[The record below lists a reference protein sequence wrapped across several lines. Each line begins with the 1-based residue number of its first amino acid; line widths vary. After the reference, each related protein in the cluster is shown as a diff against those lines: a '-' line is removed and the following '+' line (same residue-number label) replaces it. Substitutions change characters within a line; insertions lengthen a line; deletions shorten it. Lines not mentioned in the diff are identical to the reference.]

1 MQIITEEQLDFEDV
15 LILPCSSEISS
26 RKDVDV
32 TREYKFRWCPYIIK
46 GTGIMNAN
54 MGTIGNF
61 NIPKHMMKF
70 GLFSCLH
77 KHHDIKDLIDFY
89 KHWSDSDEGFDY
101 RLTFLSIG
109 LKDNGLEKVRMIKK
123 ETGFL
128 PSICVDVPNGY
139 IPEVEELVRSIRSE
153 FPDCLMMVGNVVTGD
168 ATRVLINAGADIV
181 KIGIG
186 GGAQC
191 ITRKQTGVGRPQFS
205 AVVECATI
213 AHQISGKKDGRGCG
227 MICSDGGIKI
237 PGDIAKAFG
246 GGADFVMIGSLYAGT
261 KEAEGDIISKCY
273 STNER
278 ILHTGPGGASHEKIY
293 EYKKFK
299 QFYGM
304 SSTLAQEKFG
314 NGKPSYRASEG
325 RITLVPYVGSI
336 DDVNEEFLGGLRS
349 TMTYVGAWSLKM
361 LSQCCVFQK
370 VRRQLNTMYESTT
383 IGK

>member
-61 NIPKHMMKF
+61 NIAKHMMKF

-89 KHWSDSDEGFDY
+89 KHWSDADGGFDY

-191 ITRKQTGVGRPQFS
+191 LLYGTKVHTKDGIKEIQDIREGDEVLTHTNEYHKVLSTMNYDFHHEKYNVNG
-205 AVVECATI
+205 VECTPEHKFLVINKSDKEKVTEDNLMEYAYWEE
-213 AHQISGKKDGRGCG
+213 AHTLN
-227 MICSDGGIKI
+227 SDNQLMVKI
-237 PGDIAKAFG
+237 I
-246 GGADFVMIGSLYAGT
+246 
-261 KEAEGDIISKCY
+261 
-273 STNER
+273 
-278 ILHTGPGGASHEKIY
+278 
-293 EYKKFK
+293 
-299 QFYGM
+299 
-304 SSTLAQEKFG
+304 
-314 NGKPSYRASEG
+314 
-325 RITLVPYVGSI
+325 
-336 DDVNEEFLGGLRS
+336 
-349 TMTYVGAWSLKM
+349 
-361 LSQCCVFQK
+361 
-370 VRRQLNTMYESTT
+370 
-383 IGK
+383 